1 MPSAGRG
8 WPAPWRWDPAMAAYL
23 WLLVMAAA
31 RVEREKGG
39 WPGALPTAKQEG
51 RVFLLIPVRLLCSTG
66 ESVAPHDNIRL

>member
-1 MPSAGRG
+1 
-8 WPAPWRWDPAMAAYL
+8 MAAYL

-51 RVFLLIPVRLLCSTG
+51 RVPAKQEGRVFLLIPVCLLCSTG